1 MIEKVENP
9 LSLDLERVERLI
21 TQLQKC
27 MDDWLESPASLSG
40 WATLEDSGVEI
51 KIMYKGKEHT
61 YNLEQLKKL
70 KAELLDPVINA
81 VKEFA

>member
-40 WATLEDSGVEI
+40 LATLDESGVEI
-51 KIMYKGKEHT
+51 KITVKGKKHT